1 MGIKN
6 TRFRTHNNI
15 RYTKQLFW
23 DMHRMM
29 ANADKAIDPIYT
41 LHDDVEGLINF
52 RKEYVRD
59 MDPTGY
65 KTANRLL
72 ESYDHWNL
80 LMRGQW
86 FRDAKAEWDKEIA
99 AILEKEATD
108 VLRGIALDSDLKPA
122 ERTSAAKAILG
133 RAKSIRTPEKTT
145 VGPGR
150 GRPSNEEVQ
159 GELKR
164 QAALTKDELDDLKRI
179 QGVG

>member
-23 DMHRMM
+23 DMSRNM
-29 ANADKAIDPIYT
+29 AIADRVIEPIYT
-41 LHDDVEGLINF
+41 LHDDVDGMINF

-65 KTANRLL
+65 KTAMRLL

-86 FRDAKAEWDKEIA
+86 FREAKSEWDKEIA

-108 VLRGIALDSDLKPA
+108 VLRGIALDCDLKPA

-133 RAKSIRTPEKTT
+133 RVKAIKGGDKAP
-145 VGPGR
+145 VGR
-150 GRPSNEEVQ
+150 GRPSHEEVQ

-164 QAALTKDELDDLKRI
+164 QAALTKDELEDLKRI
-179 QGVG
+179 KGVN